1 MRDLRASMQGNNW
14 VSDPSSPWF
23 FPCMID
29 FYFVNVFGICS
40 FLRRFFFC
48 RLSMDSKGHWDG
60 RAGVCIFYSWFFLCC
75 MFHMYTWIRYA
86 HLFKGL
92 IKRYLQ
98 HEWAFPPTTTR
109 FLTGIVSP
117 EVIATTTIVGN
128 ISAVPMWCDYIACQL
143 ICCSWVSSRSNCIS
157 TNKLYFYN

>member
-1 MRDLRASMQGNNW
+1 VILLHHD
-14 VSDPSSPWF
+14 SSHVWLIF
-23 FPCMID
+23 I
-29 FYFVNVFGICS
+29 
-40 FLRRFFFC
+40 
-48 RLSMDSKGHWDG
+48 LSMCLEFVLSW
-60 RAGVCIFYSWFFLCC
+60 GVFSFAFEYGFKRSLRWTCRGMHILFRVFSLCC

-98 HEWAFPPTTTR
+98 HQWAFPPTTTR
-109 FLTGIVSP
+109 FLIGIVSP
-117 EVIATTTIVGN
+117 EVIATTTIVWN
-128 ISAVPMWCDYIACQL
+128 ISAIPMWCDYIACQL